1 MSAFDAAIAAT
12 QARLATLGATL
23 SPSRSSGGRRA
34 DLHIGAGG
42 AAVVV
47 RQEKTPPDAVWV
59 EHRLSGKRNAPPQSW
74 VGVREGGVARMA
86 RVDVETVV
94 RLTAEVAGLD
104 GAGLSIWPYVASLRT
119 KLVVFRK
126 VDIYGRVAPA
136 DGARLQDGARLN
148 FPDGADPIA
157 ALLFQAA
164 RRAAGQLGRQV
175 KRGHVVLTHPDLRI
189 DAVKARDATVVFEA
203 KLKEEATPTRLIL
216 STADPQQELDALAG
230 RAAERAGEG
239 DAGALDPVKPW
250 LAMGGFPLPPDT
262 ALAEA
267 GFSFLAEA
275 PLKTLRLAAPPRPR
289 GFSVATVHIVARDD
303 APQ

>member
-1 MSAFDAAIAAT
+1 MHV
-12 QARLATLGATL
+12 
-23 SPSRSSGGRRA
+23 GG
-34 DLHIGAGG
+34 GG

-47 RQEKTPPDAVWV
+47 RQEKTPPDAVWI

-74 VGVREGGVARMA
+74 VGLREGGEARMA

-104 GAGLSIWPYVASLRT
+104 GPALSIWPYAATLNT
-119 KLVVFRK
+119 KLVAFRK

-136 DGARLQDGARLN
+136 DAEALADGARLN
-148 FPDGADPIA
+148 FPDGADPID

-164 RRAAGQLGRQV
+164 RRAANQLGRQV

-189 DAVKARDATVVFEA
+189 DDAKALDATVVFEA

-216 STADPQQELDALAG
+216 SAADPQQELDALTG
-230 RAAERAGEG
+230 RAAERVAEG
-239 DAGALDPVKPW
+239 DTGAADPVRPW
-250 LAMGGFPLPPDT
+250 LAMGGFPLPPET

-289 GFSVATVHIVARDD
+289 GFSVATVHIVAREEG
-303 APQ
+303 AQ